1 MENAGKTI
9 PDYLSAYAGH
19 PGLSLALAHSSAGGE
34 NYERLEFLG
43 DRVLSLVVADILY
56 ERFPDETEGDMAKRH
71 TALVQG
77 TTLAQVARNLGL
89 AEFIQMSSAEREAG
103 GAEND
108 NILADVMESV
118 IAFLYKELGLV
129 EVKRLISFHFGAL
142 VDEMTAPPQDPK
154 TALQEWAQARS
165 LGLPKYEMVG
175 QSGPDHAPEFEIE
188 VTIKGYPSAR
198 AVGSSKRE
206 AQKRAAQDLFERL
219 SDGQ

>member
-1 MENAGKTI
+1 MSKTSKTI
-9 PDYLSAYAGH
+9 PDYLHEYKGH
-19 PGLSLALAHSSAGGE
+19 PDLTLALAHSSAGGE

-43 DRVLSLVVADILY
+43 DRVLSLVIADILY

-77 TTLAQVARNLGL
+77 VTLARVARDLGL
-89 AEFIQMSSAEREAG
+89 AQFISMSSAERDAG
-103 GAEND
+103 GTDND

-118 IAFLYKELGLV
+118 IAFLYRELGLT
-129 EVKRLISFHFGAL
+129 EVKRLIALHFGAL
-142 VDEMTAPPQDPK
+142 IDEMHAPPQDPK

-165 LGLPKYEMVG
+165 LGLPKYELIG

-198 AVGSSKRE
+198 AIGASKRE
-206 AQKRAAQDLFERL
+206 AQKRAALELFERL
-219 SDGQ
+219 ENE